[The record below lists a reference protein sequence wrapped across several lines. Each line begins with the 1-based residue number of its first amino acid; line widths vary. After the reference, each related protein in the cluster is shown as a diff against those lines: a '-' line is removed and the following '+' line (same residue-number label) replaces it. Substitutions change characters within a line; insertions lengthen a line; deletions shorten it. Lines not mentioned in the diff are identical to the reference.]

1 MEKSNIIEKL
11 FHYIDTFTYLI
22 LPLLFL
28 FFNVKRKIGYIIA
41 AYGLIFFALLF
52 SFYALPITSKTIKLY
67 NTTYT
72 FLEYTTFALLFYIN
86 LKSKKSKVAI
96 ILLSISF
103 YIFQILHFLFIRNI
117 RMDSIPIGIESII
130 ILAFVVLFFLE
141 ILLNPES
148 GYIYYHYCFWISV
161 GLLIFLSGN
170 FFMNILAETLPRA
183 ELDKYWFINYITDAI
198 KTVFFGISLYY
209 YSLNVK
215 ISKKEKSSVPY
226 LDMI

>member
-28 FFNVKRKIGYIIA
+28 FLNAKRKIGYILA
-41 AYGLIFFALLF
+41 VYGIIFFALLF
-52 SFYALPITSKTIKLY
+52 SFYALPVTSKTIKLY

-72 FLEYTTFALLFYIN
+72 FCEYTFFALLFYLN
-86 LKSKKSKVAI
+86 LKSKKSKIAI
-96 ILLSISF
+96 VILSISF
-103 YIFQILHFLFIRNI
+103 YIFQILHFLFIKNI

-141 ILLNPES
+141 ILSNPES
-148 GYIYYHYCFWISV
+148 GYIYNHYCFWIAV

-170 FFMNILAETLPRA
+170 FFMNILAETLPRT

-209 YSLNVK
+209 YSQKVTL
-215 ISKKEKSSVPY
+215 SKKERSAVPY